1 MSFLFW
7 YFPLIN
13 LVAFSIIEV
22 DKQLAIQ
29 QKRRIS
35 ERNLLFSSAIGGT
48 IGSGLAMLIFR
59 HKTSKISFLRKFFII
74 GILQVFLVYFY
85 VIKSKKLLLL
95 ITSKVASGY
104 AFAKAAGTFDFLVS
118 LHLK

>member
-7 YFPLIN
+7 YFPFIN
-13 LVAFSIIEV
+13 LVAFSIIGI
-22 DKQLAIQ
+22 DKRLAIQ

-59 HKTSKISFLRKFFII
+59 HKTSKISFLWKFFII
-74 GILQVFLVYFY
+74 GILQIFLVYFY
-85 VIKSKKLLLL
+85 VIKSK
-95 ITSKVASGY
+95 
-104 AFAKAAGTFDFLVS
+104 
-118 LHLK
+118 